1 MWSYLGC
8 LNEKVFRYIYSM
20 EHPTLCRLPL
30 WSIFRPFMCVCVYIF
45 LTKKA
50 EIENKASPLPFL
62 TIALNM
68 YRKYPHSRN
77 FLRQLFIVFDNSLTK
92 HLELRSALYAMYKT
106 EKWVLYPRHSVF
118 SHSVL

>member
-1 MWSYLGC
+1 MRRFLGIFT
-8 LNEKVFRYIYSM
+8 LWNTRHYADSRYGLFSGL
-20 EHPTLCRLPL
+20 LCV
-30 WSIFRPFMCVCVYIF
+30 CVCVYIF